1 MGSLLTTSHGAESL
15 EIFLFQSAVS
25 LVADAAGVLALILC
39 GYAAILCLPDLFL
52 IAVHLLK
59 DLRPGAH
66 PEAPSPRHDGASP
79 TPLVSVQLPLHNEPD
94 LVGPAIDSLCGM
106 SWPRE
111 KLEILVLDDSTDH
124 TTRIAA
130 DRVRHW
136 QASGV
141 NVELVHRPHRMGFKA
156 GALAVALE
164 RTRAELI
171 AIFDV
176 DYRPAADFVEAV
188 VPVLQAEPRAAF
200 VQARLD
206 HRNRDHNLL
215 TRAQAIE
222 LDMYLVYEQAG
233 RAAAGIPTPFNGTCA
248 LWRREAIVD
257 AGGWR
262 SRTLVEDLDLSLRAF
277 AQGWRSINLVGVA
290 VAGELPETIGVLVR
304 QRTRWAT
311 GTGQAFRALP
321 WRLLKQLNWRQAVVF
336 GLLVQ
341 FHTYFMAALSVA
353 IASTCVAWVLGSSI
367 AASAA
372 IALAATIGTVVILKS
387 IGAALAARTIGRL
400 HWKRF
405 GADLVAMWLTEA
417 VLLPVVGKALVEGL
431 MGRIKPF
438 TRTPKRGA

>member
-1 MGSLLTTSHGAESL
+1 M
-15 EIFLFQSAVS
+15 
-25 LVADAAGVLALILC
+25 VADAAGILALVLC
-39 GYAAILCLPDLFL
+39 IYAAILCLPDVFL
-52 IAVHLLK
+52 IGVHLCK
-59 DLRPGAH
+59 DPTRGAH
-66 PEAPSPRHDGASP
+66 PDAPPFPRNDAASP
-79 TPLVSVQLPLHNEPD
+79 PPLVSVQLPLHNEPD
-94 LVGPAIDSLCGM
+94 LVCTAIDALCGLN
-106 SWPRE
+106 WPRD

-141 NVELVHRPHRMGFKA
+141 KIELVHRPHRLGFKA

-164 RTRAELI
+164 RTQAELI
-171 AIFDV
+171 AIFDA
-176 DYRPAADFVEAV
+176 DYRPAVDFLEAV
-188 VPVLQAEPRAAF
+188 VPVLLADPHAAF
-200 VQARLD
+200 AQARLD
-206 HRNRDHNLL
+206 HRNRDRNLL

-233 RAAAGIPTPFNGTCA
+233 RAASGIPTPFNGTCG

-277 AQGWRSINLVGVA
+277 AEGWRSINLIAVA
-290 VAGELPETIGVLVR
+290 VAGELPETMGVLVA

-311 GTGQAFRALP
+311 GTGQTFRGLP
-321 WRLLKQLNWRQAVVF
+321 WGLFKHLDWHQAVVF

-353 IASTCVAWVLGSSI
+353 IASTCLAWLLGSLI
-367 AASAA
+367 AASAT
-372 IALAATIGTVVILKS
+372 IALAVTIGTVVTLKS

-400 HWKRF
+400 HWRRF
-405 GADLVAMWLTEA
+405 ATDLVAMWLLEA
-417 VLLPVVGKALVEGL
+417 ILVPVVGKALVDGL
-431 MGRIKPF
+431 LGRIKPF
-438 TRTPKRGA
+438 TRTPKRGT